1 MNIIKETNLYNIII
15 NYFILMYINK
25 LIKLTMII
33 FIYYTMIN
41 HFRIY
46 HDILKQY

>member
-33 FIYYTMIN
+33 LFII
-41 HFRIY
+41 
-46 HDILKQY
+46 Q